1 MGRKQFYIPIDSLF
15 LMIIFASE
23 NKMQLLNKLFNHLTN
38 KKLKTSFLFAGL
50 CILTLCAW
58 TARTTNPT
66 TQPIIE
72 KMRDTPP
79 GYEEIELRGS
89 LAFGVGPNAIE
100 AGYNENSV
108 YIQFNQNLG
117 YVDVTIYNP
126 SGLTVY
132 SDVVNTAVQ
141 QQVIVPITG
150 LVDGVYTIVLENAT
164 GYADGEFEKNP

>member
-1 MGRKQFYIPIDSLF
+1 MIMAGICLLSLYSEKIAVSSPKAISLGIETKEIPHGSD
-15 LMIIFASE
+15 
-23 NKMQLLNKLFNHLTN
+23 
-38 KKLKTSFLFAGL
+38 
-50 CILTLCAW
+50 
-58 TARTTNPT
+58 
-66 TQPIIE
+66 
-72 KMRDTPP
+72 
-79 GYEEIELRGS
+79 EIYLQGS
-89 LAFGVGPNAIE
+89 LVLNSGPNAVE

-164 GYADGEFEKNP
+164 GYADGEFEKDSNR

>member
-1 MGRKQFYIPIDSLF
+1 MLGFDTLTIRAFNPRPTFVNQTSDDLPPSYDQIVLYG
-15 LMIIFASE
+15 
-23 NKMQLLNKLFNHLTN
+23 NLLL
-38 KKLKTSFLFAGL
+38 
-50 CILTLCAW
+50 
-58 TARTTNPT
+58 
-66 TQPIIE
+66 
-72 KMRDTPP
+72 
-79 GYEEIELRGS
+79 
-89 LAFGVGPNAIE
+89 GVGPNAVE
-100 AGYNENSV
+100 VGYNENSV

-164 GYADGEFEKNP
+164 GYADGEFEKDSNR

>member
-1 MGRKQFYIPIDSLF
+1 MAVRTVVFYYILAGQNLSQLKPTNTMKRSIF
-15 LMIIFASE
+15 LLICFCVLGFDTLTIRAFNPRPTFVNQTSDDLPPSYDQIVLYG
-23 NKMQLLNKLFNHLTN
+23 NLLL
-38 KKLKTSFLFAGL
+38 
-50 CILTLCAW
+50 
-58 TARTTNPT
+58 
-66 TQPIIE
+66 
-72 KMRDTPP
+72 
-79 GYEEIELRGS
+79 
-89 LAFGVGPNAIE
+89 GVGPNAVE
-100 AGYNENSV
+100 VGYNENSV

-164 GYADGEFEKNP
+164 GYADGEFEKDSNHKPI